1 MTLVSKIAISSVAV
15 VVICGA
21 AVTWHSAKARA
32 ARKLVEE
39 ANATR
44 MRAEQG
50 DANSEYQLASLYFQG
65 KGVAQSYG
73 DAVGWYRKS
82 GEQGNKNGEYGIGY
96 MYYWGLGVQQDY
108 GQAFNWY
115 RKAAE
120 DGNAKAQYDLA
131 FMYHE
136 GKGLPQDR
144 VEALNWCR
152 KAADQGY
159 AKAEYA
165 LGSTYYEGKDV
176 PQDYGESARWYR
188 EAARQGYPQAES
200 YLGYMY
206 SHGMG
211 LPRDYGQAAYW
222 YRKAASQ
229 GDEYARRALRSMAVP
244 LGPLSVVPE
253 LLGSALLLLASG
265 GNFRNRQQ
273 RAMGFGGL
281 FVLLCVGLNVY
292 GHLQFGTLLAFSAV
306 NAFFFAKGILS
317 AIWVAILARIAWP
330 RGFKVVLATIGIG
343 FIGFNIY
350 AAARYDFRY
359 LAACPPAFYE
369 TNGWLIGTAIALA
382 VLRWYQRE
390 PAETLGDNQRLASGA
405 QPLGT

>member
-1 MTLVSKIAISSVAV
+1 MVSRIAIPSIAV

-21 AVTWHSAKARA
+21 AITWHFAKARA
-32 ARKLVEE
+32 TARKLVED

-44 MRAEQG
+44 ALAEQG
-50 DANSEYQLASLYFQG
+50 DANAQYQLAGVYYQG
-65 KGVAQSYG
+65 KGVPQSYN
-73 DAVGWYRKS
+73 DAVVWYRKAA
-82 GEQGNKNGEYGIGY
+82 EQENKNGEYGIGY
-96 MYYWGLGVQQDY
+96 MYYWGLGVRQDY
-108 GQAFNWY
+108 AQALNWY

-120 DGNAKAQYDLA
+120 DGNPKAQYDLA

-136 GKGLPQDR
+136 GKSLPQDR
-144 VEALNWCR
+144 IQALNWCR

-176 PQDYGESARWYR
+176 PQDYAESARWYR
-188 EAARQGYPQAES
+188 EAAGQGYAQAQS

-206 SHGMG
+206 SEGMG
-211 LPRDYGQAAYW
+211 VPRDYTQAAYW
-222 YRKAASQ
+222 YRKAAKQ
-229 GDEYARRALRSMAVP
+229 GDDYARRALRSMAMP
-244 LGPLSVVPE
+244 LRPLSVMPE

-281 FVLLCVGLNVY
+281 FVLLWVGLNVY

-306 NAFFFAKGILS
+306 NAFFFVKGILS
-317 AIWVAILARIAWP
+317 GILIAILARIAWP
-330 RGFKVVLATIGIG
+330 RGFKSVLAIIGIG
-343 FIGFNIY
+343 FTGFNFY

-369 TNGWLIGTAIALA
+369 TNGWLIGTAVALA
-382 VLRWYQRE
+382 VLRWAQRE
-390 PAETLGDNQRLASGA
+390 PTQTLGDNQGIAPGA
-405 QPLGT
+405 QPLGM